1 MIQLKIEKNAQETR
15 VKMSGELD
23 VVATTNQVDELNQV
37 LSLADK
43 ALEIDCSELEYIS
56 SAGLRFF
63 MQLKRESEAKGGS
76 IRISHLN
83 EDVTDIFR
91 MSGFMNI
98 FQIES

>member
-1 MIQLKIEKNAQETR
+1 MQITIHPEDQQTR
-15 VKMSGELD
+15 ICLTGELD
-23 VVATTNQVDELNQV
+23 TTATTEQADELNCV
-37 LSLADK
+37 IALADQ
-43 ALEIDCSELEYIS
+43 ALEIDCTDMEYIS